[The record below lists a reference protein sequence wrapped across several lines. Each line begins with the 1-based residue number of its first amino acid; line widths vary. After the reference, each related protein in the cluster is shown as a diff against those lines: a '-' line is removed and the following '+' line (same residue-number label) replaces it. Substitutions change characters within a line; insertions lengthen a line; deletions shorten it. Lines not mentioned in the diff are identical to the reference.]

1 MHVLQ
6 RIAVQADSKDEAF
19 RNVKYTLEQ
28 ELGNNEYSSNAW
40 FDWFVT
46 GGGRWNPNEGS
57 QYNDDD
63 QSMTISYDE
72 EPDKFLAQVA
82 LAIQSRVEEFN
93 RYRQHFNDKNVD
105 INAKLDSY
113 DGSTDYSFD
122 LYDLNKMIDMLQ
134 GKWDFNSYFFDMTS
148 QSVNEKFMLESIDK
162 GNKNWYLVFVDFH
175 F

>member
-6 RIAVQADSKDEAF
+6 RIAIQAEDKDEAF
-19 RNVKYTLEQ
+19 RTVKDTLEQ
-28 ELGNNEYSSNAW
+28 ELGNNEYSSNTW

-46 GGGRWNPNEGS
+46 GGGRWNANTDG
-57 QYNDDD
+57 YDDND

-72 EPDKFLAQVA
+72 DPQGFLAQVA
-82 LAIQSRVEEFN
+82 LAMQSRVEEFN
-93 RYRQHFNDKNVD
+93 HYRQHFNEKNVD

-148 QSVNEKFMLESIDK
+148 QSVNDKFMLESIDK
-162 GNKNWYLVFVDFH
+162 GNKNWYLIFVDFH

>member
-6 RIAVQADSKDEAF
+6 RIAVQAEDKDEAF
-19 RNVKYTLEQ
+19 ARVKDTLEQ
-28 ELGNNEYSSNAW
+28 EMGNNDYSSHAW
-40 FDWFVT
+40 YDWFVT
-46 GGGRWNPNEGS
+46 GGGRWNINPDS
-57 QYNDDD
+57 QYEDDNN
-63 QSMTISYDE
+63 MTISYDE
-72 EPDKFLAQVA
+72 DPQAFLAQVA

-93 RYRQHFNDKNVD
+93 RYRQHFAEKNVD

-122 LYDLNKMIDMLQ
+122 LYDLSKMIDMLQ

-162 GNKNWYLVFVDFH
+162 GEKNWYLVYVDFH

>member
-6 RIAVQADSKDEAF
+6 RIAVQAEDKDEAF
-19 RNVKYTLEQ
+19 RIVKDTLEQ
-28 ELGNNEYSSNAW
+28 ELGNNEYSSNTW

-46 GGGRWNPNEGS
+46 GGGRWNVNPDS
-57 QYNDDD
+57 QYEDDNN
-63 QSMTISYDE
+63 MTISYDE
-72 EPDKFLAQVA
+72 NPQEFLAQVA
-82 LAIQSRVEEFN
+82 LAMQSRVEEFN
-93 RYRQHFNDKNVD
+93 RYRQHFAEKNVD

-122 LYDLNKMIDMLQ
+122 LYDLSKMIDMLQ

-162 GNKNWYLVFVDFH
+162 GNKNWYLVYVDFH